1 MSEVQQEQTLKRGLK
16 NRHIQ
21 LIALG
26 GAVGTGLFLGTA
38 TTIQMAG
45 PSVLLGYAVAG
56 FIAFLIMRQLGEM
69 VAEEPVSGSFSHFAH
84 KYWCG
89 FAGFLSG
96 WNYWA
101 MFVLVGCSDLDLCG
115 DLLCADQPDKPGE
128 C

>member
-56 FIAFLIMRQLGEM
+56 
-69 VAEEPVSGSFSHFAH
+69 
-84 KYWCG
+84 
-89 FAGFLSG
+89 LSR
-96 WNYWA
+96 
-101 MFVLVGCSDLDLCG
+101 F
-115 DLLCADQPDKPGE
+115 
-128 C
+128 